1 MYDPHRLQFKKMA
14 TSSLPLKKLSNH
26 SVLPPP
32 KNFRLEQ
39 ENNAKMNLYRFHLRP
54 PEETVT
60 LPTPEPLAL
69 AGAVVVVAEPS
80 SDTGITESDPES
92 VPKPEPEPVAPVTEP
107 SITTV
112 PVARASTPVVVEP
125 PIIVPEPLSEPQPQ
139 PTQPTR
145 VKDTESKPSVS
156 PIVPKVSQSS
166 QPTSSNNT
174 THEQEGATVK
184 YRLEKVKDELTG
196 QYRFKLRKV
205 GFLEESAT
213 TAPTP
218 TTPTTPTTPPVNT
231 NSTSVLAM
239 IPTAP
244 PTAIP
249 TAPISTKTS
258 QRFRL
263 EKSNDG
269 GISKYALKDLSE
281 ERLLSPPPPPSSPRP
296 ERDHDFAEESVNI
309 HDLYTPSSNAIQH
322 LSLHRKVV
330 LQHIERNGGV
340 FLLGDE
346 PVGQHFTMRDVLQ
359 NSNFLYSTHV
369 LENITIKLITDNFDK
384 AVLCKL
390 SFYYLEPDGKDLI
403 PLHTIDLGSL
413 EAGSV
418 ARYLTRSINLST
430 PRKGCVL
437 VSVLDITPEVGL
449 ILPRKGKMVL
459 EYSVLATKKMGM
471 QERTI
476 QWSKIEHTP
485 MRPI

>member
-60 LPTPEPLAL
+60 LPTPEPVAP
-69 AGAVVVVAEPS
+69 VAEPS
-80 SDTGITESDPES
+80 SDTATLTEPNSE
-92 VPKPEPEPVAPVTEP
+92 PKSEPKSEPEPEPKSEPEPEPIAPLAETP
-107 SITTV
+107 ITTA
-112 PVARASTPVVVEP
+112 PEP
-125 PIIVPEPLSEPQPQ
+125 IVSELFIAVPEPQ
-139 PTQPTR
+139 PTQPTQPIR
-145 VKDTESKPSVS
+145 VKETESKPSVS
-156 PIVPKVSQSS
+156 PTVPKVSQPS
-166 QPTSSNNT
+166 QPTSST
-174 THEQEGATVK
+174 SSTHEQEGATVK

-205 GFLEESAT
+205 GFEESVPT
-213 TAPTP
+213 TPIPTAPT
-218 TTPTTPTTPPVNT
+218 TAPVNT

-239 IPTAP
+239 IPTVT
-244 PTAIP
+244 PTSVP
-249 TAPISTKTS
+249 TTPNSTKTS

-263 EKSNDG
+263 EKSTDG
-269 GISKYALKDLSE
+269 GISKYALKDLSQ
-281 ERLLSPPPPPSSPRP
+281 ERLLPPPPSPRA

-322 LSLHRKVV
+322 ISLHRKVI

-437 VSVLDITPEVGL
+437 VSVLDIVPEVGL

-459 EYSVLATKKMGM
+459 EYNILATKKMGM

-485 MRPI
+485 MRPV

>member
-1 MYDPHRLQFKKMA
+1 MQIPIYQNYQNYRKTASVARMYDPHRLQFKKMA

-26 SVLPPP
+26 SMLPPP

-39 ENNAKMNLYRFHLRP
+39 ENNTKMNLYRFHLRP
-54 PEETVT
+54 PEEMVT
-60 LPTPEPLAL
+60 LPTPEPDAPV
-69 AGAVVVVAEPS
+69 AVAEPS
-80 SDTGITESDPES
+80 SDTATATAT
-92 VPKPEPEPVAPVTEP
+92 EPEPIAPEP
-107 SITTV
+107 IVS
-112 PVARASTPVVVEP
+112 EP
-125 PIIVPEPLSEPQPQ
+125 PIAVPEPQPI
-139 PTQPTR
+139 R
-145 VKDTESKPSVS
+145 VKETESKPSVS

-166 QPTSSNNT
+166 PPP
-174 THEQEGATVK
+174 HEQESATVK

-196 QYRFKLRKV
+196 QIRFKLRKV
-205 GFLEESAT
+205 GFLEESA
-213 TAPTP
+213 PTP
-218 TTPTTPTTPPVNT
+218 TTTTPPVNT
-231 NSTSVLAM
+231 NTTSVLAV
-239 IPTAP
+239 IPTVT

-249 TAPISTKTS
+249 TAPVSTKTS

-263 EKSNDG
+263 EKSTDE
-269 GISKYALKDLSE
+269 GIINYALKDLSE
-281 ERLLSPPPPPSSPRP
+281 ERLLPPPPSPRP

-322 LSLHRKVV
+322 ISLHRKVI

-369 LENITIKLITDNFDK
+369 LENITIKLITENFDK

-430 PRKGCVL
+430 PRTGCVL

-459 EYSVLATKKMGM
+459 EYNILATKKMGM

-476 QWSKIEHTP
+476 QWSKIEQTP
-485 MRPI
+485 MLPI